1 MLSGFPAFLSSSRV
15 QAKLEKGGMQAEWE
29 AVAGDLPSIAL
40 FPPAPGPERQ
50 EANSMERYSY
60 FQRARRLLHNLLSL
74 GTLVGN

>member
-1 MLSGFPAFLSSSRV
+1 
-15 QAKLEKGGMQAEWE
+15 MQAEWE

-40 FPPAPGPERQ
+40 FPPAPGPERK